1 MTERVWA
8 GGDEI
13 KGLMELEQN
22 MAELA
27 KPQSQL

>member
-13 KGLMELEQN
+13 KGVLGLEQN
-22 MAELA
+22 MVEFA
-27 KPQSQL
+27 KPQSQF